1 MVLGGDW
8 VGKGGA
14 QEETVK
20 TRSPEN
26 LLFQRVTGAGRLGL
40 GSKKV
45 LFPGWPT
52 LKMRDEKAWLEAEKM

>member
-1 MVLGGDW
+1 M
-8 VGKGGA
+8 KA
-14 QEETVK
+14 
-20 TRSPEN
+20 RSPEN

-40 GSKKV
+40 GSKQV

>member
-1 MVLGGDW
+1 MGRGEGGSP
-8 VGKGGA
+8 GGNKA
-14 QEETVK
+14 K